1 MSFKSFVF
9 GVASL
14 KEQVNLLIYKTNE
27 FKEDGMLQNLKFY
40 KHCLTQIARLIS
52 LFLTLSFTKTS
63 KKQQTFRFGRQN
75 SARYVT
81 KTC

>member
-52 LFLTLSFTKTS
+52 LFLTLSLKT
-63 KKQQTFRFGRQN
+63 T
-75 SARYVT
+75 
-81 KTC
+81 